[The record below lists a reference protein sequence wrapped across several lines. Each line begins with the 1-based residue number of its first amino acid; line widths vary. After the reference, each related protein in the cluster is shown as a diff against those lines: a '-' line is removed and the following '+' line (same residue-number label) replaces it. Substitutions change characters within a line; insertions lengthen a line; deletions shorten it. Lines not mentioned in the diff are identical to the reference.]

1 MKNYDEKIAELI
13 SIIKNTIEVQDCN
26 LEIFKNDEI
35 YEKVLNKYKVL
46 LEVLEIKDIKKIFSF
61 LEELINYLSNIINKC
76 ESNNI
81 KTTLEVVKDRNIDY
95 KQDVYELNEYY
106 IIVLYLY
113 DLFLEKSFN
122 RSDYLKYQFSK
133 ANLEKIKEDCK
144 NRL

>member
-1 MKNYDEKIAELI
+1 MKNCDEKITELI
-13 SIIKNTIEVQDCN
+13 SIIKNTIKVQDCN
-26 LEIFKNDEI
+26 LEIFQNDEI

-46 LEVLEIKDIKKIFSF
+46 LEVLETKDIKKIFSF

-76 ESNNI
+76 KCNNI

-133 ANLEKIKEDCK
+133 SNLEKIKEDCK